1 MSRKVNKFHKI
12 FAISGFTGF
21 IGSNFFN
28 LLRLKRFKKIYL
40 ISRSSMHLPKNF
52 KNCVVINVGKK
63 YENIKKFKKKLKTI
77 DVFYHFAYQ
86 NDSLVSTKRID
97 CDLANN
103 LNPIKKNIK

>member
-52 KNCVVINVGKK
+52 KNCEVINVGKK
-63 YENIKKFKKKLKTI
+63 YENIKKFKKK
-77 DVFYHFAYQ
+77 
-86 NDSLVSTKRID
+86 
-97 CDLANN
+97 
-103 LNPIKKNIK
+103 IKNY